1 MTISVHIACDDPTY
15 RETIARL
22 LERDDAFYVLA
33 IGHEDKQGV
42 EDLNNAEP
50 DVTVLAVPPGE
61 DVLSHARMY
70 VKAAG
75 GTTGLVGFC
84 TLDPQADAYRQA
96 GVDTLVYAKDTGDE
110 LSQAVARAAHKQ

>member
-1 MTISVHIACDDPTY
+1 
-15 RETIARL
+15 
-22 LERDDAFYVLA
+22 
-33 IGHEDKQGV
+33 
-42 EDLNNAEP
+42 
-50 DVTVLAVPPGE
+50 
-61 DVLSHARMY
+61 MY